1 MSNGNGSGTWE
12 DASQTERLVGLVAR
26 LNAVLD
32 GLHESVRLLSE
43 RLERECEQTR
53 AELRREVGACHV
65 LLVKVEAAVREAR
78 DDIERVREDTDP
90 RGFARLDPSQVQPPK
105 HDSGGALVAVARVAE
120 KVPGAWVG
128 AVLKL
133 AVSAGAGGLALRLIQ
148 WFTTGH

>member
-1 MSNGNGSGTWE
+1 MSNGNGNGTWE

-26 LNAVLD
+26 LNTVLD

-43 RLERECEQTR
+43 RSERNCEAIRQ
-53 AELRREVGACHV
+53 ELRREVGACHV
-65 LLVKVEAAVREAR
+65 LLVEIRAAVIEAR
-78 DDIERVREDTDP
+78 NDIERVREDTDP
-90 RGFARLDPSQVQPPK
+90 RGFVRVAPDAVQPPK

-133 AVSAGAGGLALRLIQ
+133 AVSAGAGGLILRLIQ